1 MPCAILPPVL
11 NTPQRNSGI
20 WRPTQLYRMKEPR
33 LLPKKPNSVTP
44 SDVSFAIR
52 DLMSSRIRAMS
63 SGRISGS
70 ASVKTALVVSY
81 ATT

>member
-1 MPCAILPPVL
+1 
-11 NTPQRNSGI
+11 
-20 WRPTQLYRMKEPR
+20 MKEPR
-33 LLPKKPNSVTP
+33 LLPKNPNSVTP

-52 DLMSSRIRAMS
+52 DLMSSRICEMS

-70 ASVKTALVVSY
+70 ASVKTAVVVSY